1 MELFLQIGFLII
13 IASALA
19 LLLYT
24 LRIPS
29 VIAYI
34 LTGILA
40 GYFGFKPA
48 SEDIDIMIE
57 LGIILLLFL
66 AGLEIKL
73 KGIVELGKKTL
84 IIGEGHDIIM
94 AVVSF
99 ILAFFVLKLNM
110 LASFYLAI
118 GLTLSSTI
126 VVVKAL
132 TNRKELATPHG
143 KILVGTMVLQDIIAM
158 TALAVFSSLGTGTTI
173 LSGLGMMFLK
183 GLIIFFVLIALGRF
197 ILPKVFYYAAQS
209 IELLFL
215 VALGWLFLGVSLSGF
230 IGFSTTIGSFL
241 AALAISDLPFS
252 FEITDK
258 VKGLRD
264 FGILLFFLSVGFQ
277 LQITKALLLNWQF
290 YMLIVFILLFTPFIT
305 SIVAGFLRFTKKEIF
320 IMSTLPT
327 QVSEFTL
334 ILITFGFSAG
344 HLSLEIYSMITLV
357 IVATI
362 IFSSLIIENL
372 NKIYK
377 RIQHKIDFIEWKH
390 AEHPPHLKKDLK
402 NHIVIFGFGRLGQY
416 IAEFYKKK
424 KKDVLVVDW
433 EPESMD
439 AAKQLQCLHVFG
451 DAGDSDLW
459 EEIRLDKVDVVIS
472 TIGKNQEDDINLIKW
487 MKQNNSK
494 ALKIAETNLSE
505 NARELYKKGADIV
518 LVHDD
523 LEWNDLKLYLK
534 SNPAKRKKLKKIF
547 EV

>member
-1 MELFLQIGFLII
+1 
-13 IASALA
+13 
-19 LLLYT
+19 
-24 LRIPS
+24 
-29 VIAYI
+29 
-34 LTGILA
+34 
-40 GYFGFKPA
+40 
-48 SEDIDIMIE
+48 
-57 LGIILLLFL
+57 
-66 AGLEIKL
+66 
-73 KGIVELGKKTL
+73 
-84 IIGEGHDIIM
+84 
-94 AVVSF
+94 
-99 ILAFFVLKLNM
+99 
-110 LASFYLAI
+110 
-118 GLTLSSTI
+118 
-126 VVVKAL
+126 
-132 TNRKELATPHG
+132 
-143 KILVGTMVLQDIIAM
+143 
-158 TALAVFSSLGTGTTI
+158 
-173 LSGLGMMFLK
+173 
-183 GLIIFFVLIALGRF
+183 
-197 ILPKVFYYAAQS
+197 
-209 IELLFL
+209 
-215 VALGWLFLGVSLSGF
+215 
-230 IGFSTTIGSFL
+230 
-241 AALAISDLPFS
+241 
-252 FEITDK
+252 
-258 VKGLRD
+258 
-264 FGILLFFLSVGFQ
+264 
-277 LQITKALLLNWQF
+277 
-290 YMLIVFILLFTPFIT
+290 
-305 SIVAGFLRFTKKEIF
+305 
-320 IMSTLPT
+320 MSTLPT